1 MHPGEIKNYELIK
14 PLETFENIE
23 IKKDGDI
30 YELLAKSESI
40 IACYSTT
47 FFEALAFNKKIYILD
62 NDLSKNNIPKE
73 IGLRFKNNHEL
84 LNLIKNKVKN
94 HCDLDIEYYFH
105 SNWKE
110 NYKKFI
116 NNEVG
121 GLN

>member
-1 MHPGEIKNYELIK
+1 MHPGEIQNYELIK
-14 PLETFENIE
+14 PLETFENID

-47 FFEALAFNKKIYILD
+47 VFEAMAFKKNIYILD
-62 NDLSKNNIPKE
+62 NEFSKNYIPKE

-94 HCDLDIEYYFH
+94 DWDLDIEYYFN
-105 SNWKE
+105 SKWKE
-110 NYKKFI
+110 NYKRFI
-116 NNEVG
+116 NKEVG
-121 GLN
+121 LK